1 MKRVDA
7 RVLIVEDNDD
17 LREDLA
23 GFLREEG
30 YLVVTAEDGDEAL
43 LLLRAGPPPSLVVLD
58 LMMPRMNGWELRA
71 EMLADPA
78 LTRIPVV
85 VVSGAMVQDPASLQA
100 AACLRKPYQLDEL
113 LEVLTRLRGPGPA

>member
-17 LREDLA
+17 IREDLA

-30 YLVVTAEDGDEAL
+30 YLVVTAEDGGEAL
-43 LLLRAGPPPSLVVLD
+43 VQLRAGPPPSLVVLD

-78 LTRIPVV
+78 LARIPVV
-85 VVSGAMVQDPASLQA
+85 VVSGALVQDPASLQA
-100 AACLRKPYQLDEL
+100 AAYLRKPYQLDEL